1 MAVWRNPIF
10 DRTYDDV
17 VAAKAQIAE
26 WIAAIQ
32 KGKSFETYEL
42 KGCLNLSDI
51 NRIEG
56 NIKFLS
62 DNLSALG
69 YHPDVTVKSWER
81 SGIPNEKDIE
91 RIIYNIKEI
100 IGKYYQM
107 EGVSELPL
115 SMMRWDEINAIEEN
129 LAKIKE
135 LYEAMVSSFP
145 KSGTFSSGGR
155 RVLPVSRVKDT
166 GNIGEIEVVHDDLN
180 NLYVLNVNATCSPEG
195 DVVVANTVA
204 IADSVG
210 NLTII
215 GG

>member
-32 KGKSFETYEL
+32 NGESVATYEL

-51 NRIEG
+51 NRIEE

-62 DNLSALG
+62 EKLSALG
-69 YHPDVTVKSWER
+69 YPPDVTVKSWER

-91 RIIYNIKEI
+91 RIIYNIQAI
-100 IGKYYQM
+100 IRAYYQM

-115 SMMRWDEINAIEEN
+115 GMKRWDEINAIEEN

-135 LYEAMVSSFP
+135 LYEAMVASFP

-155 RVLPVSRVKDT
+155 RFLPVSRVKDT
-166 GNIGEIEVVHDDLN
+166 SNIGGIEVVQDALN

-195 DVVVANTVA
+195 DVVVADTVA
-204 IADSVG
+204 ISDSEG